1 MQDAQRP
8 SGYYETT
15 REWAQKGL
23 NGATFAT
30 RYVPFPY
37 GPTLFHSPPKHVES
51 KLDPAFE
58 WCMKTEPN
66 PQFVATIPLG
76 RVAGRSGAVIS
87 PDNKLLWDV
96 SIESA
101 GPDKHSVF
109 TEPFPGLNL
118 YVPGNV
124 AVLTSYASHNY
135 YHWLFD
141 VIARI
146 YLVRRSGIP
155 IHKYI
160 FNGRGEQAFQAETLA
175 ALGIA
180 PEQRV
185 FCRPET
191 HIQAENLVVPSMPGY
206 SGHPPKW
213 ACHFIKS
220 ALQTMRKVP
229 TVPGFERLYISR
241 AHARYRKVINEPQLI
256 GLLAKYGFRVIQLER
271 LSVYEQA
278 KQFSSAQIIVSPHG
292 AGLANLT
299 FCRPGTKVLEIY
311 SPLYVNPL
319 YYVLS
324 NQLGLDYSYAVG
336 QGYVPGVPAHNIMD
350 DITVDLAK
358 VQQLLNNM
366 VRA

>member
-1 MQDAQRP
+1 MHNSLRP

-15 REWAQKGL
+15 QEWARKTL
-23 NGATFAT
+23 DDATFSK

-37 GPTLFHSPPKHVES
+37 APTVFRSPPKSVES
-51 KLDPAFE
+51 KLHPVFE
-58 WCMKTEPN
+58 WCMNTKPG
-66 PQFVATIPLG
+66 PQFIAAIPMG
-76 RVAGRSGAVIS
+76 RVAGRSGGVIS

-96 SIESA
+96 SIESE
-101 GPDKHSVF
+101 GPEKHSVF
-109 TEPFPGLNL
+109 TDPLPGQKM

-135 YHWLFD
+135 YHWLYD

-146 YLVRRSGIP
+146 YLLRRSGIP

-160 FNGRGEQAFQAETLA
+160 LNGAGEQPFQSETLA

-180 PEQRV
+180 PKQRIV
-185 FCRPET
+185 CRPNVS
-191 HIQAENLVVPSMPGY
+191 IQAENLIVSSMPGF

-220 ALQTMRKVP
+220 ALQTMRRVP
-229 TVPGFERLYISR
+229 TLPGFERLYISR
-241 AHARYRKVINEPQLI
+241 AHARYRKVKNEPQLI
-256 GLLAKYGFRVIQLER
+256 GLLAKYGFRMIQLER
-271 LSVYEQA
+271 LSVYDQA
-278 KQFSSAQIIVSPHG
+278 KLFSSAQVIVSPHG

-311 SPLYVNPL
+311 SPKYVNPL

-324 NQLGLDYSYAVG
+324 NQMELDYSYVIG
-336 QGYVPGVPAHNIMD
+336 QGYVPGEHAHMIMD
-350 DITVDLAK
+350 DITVDLSH
-358 VQQLLNNM
+358 VQQMLANM
-366 VRA
+366 LRG